1 MRFRADIKN
10 NNVFTKLTASLASLG
25 PVAWVKLSN
34 EDVRFTVIPDQGSS
48 VWAALEIDQIFE
60 TYTIQSA
67 AENNTINLEVPLQ
80 NLHRALK
87 SAQNASHASIRLTK
101 KNNIP
106 LLSLTITTAIFAGAP
121 KPTFQS
127 GPPDE
132 YGYNTGF
139 PPGDEFGNQ
148 FPTDEVDEPVY
159 DRPNRETIITQDIPI
174 KVLSPAVVSGLHEP
188 RSREPDV
195 HIVLPPLL
203 QLKSISDRF
212 TKLAV
217 SSTKTPNGSTGFRGS
232 TTRTPKLELSA
243 NMHGC
248 LKLRLKTDAMDIS
261 SRWTGLSNPELDP
274 TTVEGGEEGIAQHP
288 STLMRTR
295 GDPEG
300 ISDEGW
306 AVVRLDGKDWGK
318 VLGIGRVGG
327 RVIACFCNEHA
338 LILYV
343 YLPNEEVDVAESVIT
358 YYIIIFININTI
370 IIITIITTTIDTI
383 CIIIIKF
390 PAISPATTLP
400 SALPST
406 GHQPAI
412 SLPSACHQP
421 AISLPSIS
429 SALPS
434 LHHRLTCITV
444 TMHLFAFFFLFFLF
458 FSAAFLCLAAPVPKI
473 SHPAPVN
480 SPSSSLPT
488 TANSTSPSV
497 HISTATAALVNLPT
511 TIINSCINCTI
522 VEQGSG
528 SPSSGLHMAGPA
540 S

>member
-1 MRFRADIKN
+1 MRFRADIQN
-10 NNVFTKLTASLASLG
+10 NNVFTKLTASLSSLG

-48 VWAALEIDQIFE
+48 VWAYVDSQGLLCRFLTDFAIERLPSSVTVLMHSDSRKTDLDKDQIFE

-106 LLSLTITTAIFAGAP
+106 LLSLTITTAVFAGAP
-121 KPTFQS
+121 KPATQS
-127 GPPDE
+127 APPDE
-132 YGYNTGF
+132 YGYNPGF

-148 FPTDEVDEPVY
+148 FHTDEVDEPSY
-159 DRPNRETIITQDIPI
+159 DRLNRETIITQDIPI
-174 KVLSPAVVSGLHEP
+174 KVLSPAVVAGLTEP

-195 HIVLPPLL
+195 HIILPPLL

-217 SSTKTPNGSTGFRGS
+217 SSTKPANGSTGFRGN
-232 TTRTPKLELSA
+232 TTRMPKLELSA

-248 LKLRLKTDAMDIS
+248 LRLRLKTDAMDIS

-274 TTVEGGEEGIAQHP
+274 ETVEGGEDGIAQHP
-288 STLMRTR
+288 STIMRSR

-327 RVIACFCNEHA
+327 RVIACFCDENA

-343 YLPNEEVDVAESVIT
+343 YLTNEDPGGVESVIT
-358 YYIIIFININTI
+358 YYI
-370 IIITIITTTIDTI
+370 
-383 CIIIIKF
+383 
-390 PAISPATTLP
+390 
-400 SALPST
+400 
-406 GHQPAI
+406 
-412 SLPSACHQP
+412 
-421 AISLPSIS
+421 S
-429 SALPS
+429 SYS
-434 LHHRLTCITV
+434 
-444 TMHLFAFFFLFFLF
+444 
-458 FSAAFLCLAAPVPKI
+458 
-473 SHPAPVN
+473 
-480 SPSSSLPT
+480 
-488 TANSTSPSV
+488 
-497 HISTATAALVNLPT
+497 
-511 TIINSCINCTI
+511 
-522 VEQGSG
+522 Q
-528 SPSSGLHMAGPA
+528 
-540 S
+540 

>member
-127 GPPDE
+127 GPPVE

-148 FPTDEVDEPVY
+148 FPTDDVDEPVY

-217 SSTKTPNGSTGFRGS
+217 SSTKTPNGSSGFRGS

-358 YYIIIFININTI
+358 YYI
-370 IIITIITTTIDTI
+370 
-383 CIIIIKF
+383 
-390 PAISPATTLP
+390 
-400 SALPST
+400 
-406 GHQPAI
+406 
-412 SLPSACHQP
+412 
-421 AISLPSIS
+421 S
-429 SALPS
+429 SYS
-434 LHHRLTCITV
+434 
-444 TMHLFAFFFLFFLF
+444 
-458 FSAAFLCLAAPVPKI
+458 
-473 SHPAPVN
+473 
-480 SPSSSLPT
+480 
-488 TANSTSPSV
+488 
-497 HISTATAALVNLPT
+497 
-511 TIINSCINCTI
+511 
-522 VEQGSG
+522 Q
-528 SPSSGLHMAGPA
+528 
-540 S
+540 

>member
-188 RSREPDV
+188 RFREPDV

-338 LILYV
+338 LILFATPASLLFFSHQRTIDQV
-343 YLPNEEVDVAESVIT
+343 
-358 YYIIIFININTI
+358 IFINIDTIIII

-383 CIIIIKF
+383 F
-390 PAISPATTLP
+390 
-400 SALPST
+400 
-406 GHQPAI
+406 
-412 SLPSACHQP
+412 
-421 AISLPSIS
+421 
-429 SALPS
+429 
-434 LHHRLTCITV
+434 
-444 TMHLFAFFFLFFLF
+444 TMHLFAFFFFLF

-473 SHPAPVN
+473 SRPAPVN

-488 TANSTSPSV
+488 IANITSSPSV
-497 HISTATAALVNLPT
+497 HISTATAALDNSST
-511 TIINSCINCTI
+511 TIINNYMNCTI
-522 VEQGSG
+522 VQQGSG
-528 SPSSGLHMAGPA
+528 SPSSGLHTAGPA

>member
-1 MRFRADIKN
+1 MRFRADIQN

-48 VWAALEIDQIFE
+48 VWALLVESLSSTRIVGDTDFVKDQIFE

-87 SAQNASHASIRLTK
+87 SAQNATHASIRLTK

-121 KPTFQS
+121 KPTIQN
-127 GPPDE
+127 GPSDG

-139 PPGDEFGNQ
+139 APGGEFANQ
-148 FPTDEVDEPVY
+148 FPTDDVDEPVY

-174 KVLSPAVVSGLHEP
+174 KVLSQAVVSGLHEP
-188 RSREPDV
+188 VAREPDV

-217 SSTKTPNGSTGFRGS
+217 SSTKTPNGSTGLRGN
-232 TTRTPKLELSA
+232 TARIPKLELSA

-248 LKLRLKTDAMDIS
+248 LRLRLKTDAMDIS
-261 SRWTGLSNPELDP
+261 SKWTGLSNPELDP
-274 TTVEGGEEGIAQHP
+274 NTVAGGEEGIAQHP

-300 ISDEGW
+300 ISDDGW

-327 RVIACFCNEHA
+327 RVIACFCNENA

-343 YLPNEEVDVAESVIT
+343 YLTNEEAGGAESVIT
-358 YYIIIFININTI
+358 YYV
-370 IIITIITTTIDTI
+370 
-383 CIIIIKF
+383 
-390 PAISPATTLP
+390 
-400 SALPST
+400 
-406 GHQPAI
+406 
-412 SLPSACHQP
+412 
-421 AISLPSIS
+421 S
-429 SALPS
+429 SYS
-434 LHHRLTCITV
+434 
-444 TMHLFAFFFLFFLF
+444 
-458 FSAAFLCLAAPVPKI
+458 
-473 SHPAPVN
+473 
-480 SPSSSLPT
+480 
-488 TANSTSPSV
+488 
-497 HISTATAALVNLPT
+497 
-511 TIINSCINCTI
+511 
-522 VEQGSG
+522 Q
-528 SPSSGLHMAGPA
+528 
-540 S
+540 

>member
-132 YGYNTGF
+132 YGYNSGF

-159 DRPNRETIITQDIPI
+159 DRPNRETMITQDIPI

-338 LILYV
+338 LIFY
-343 YLPNEEVDVAESVIT
+343 N
-358 YYIIIFININTI
+358 
-370 IIITIITTTIDTI
+370 
-383 CIIIIKF
+383 
-390 PAISPATTLP
+390 
-400 SALPST
+400 
-406 GHQPAI
+406 
-412 SLPSACHQP
+412 
-421 AISLPSIS
+421 
-429 SALPS
+429 
-434 LHHRLTCITV
+434 
-444 TMHLFAFFFLFFLF
+444 AFFRILLPFFR
-458 FSAAFLCLAAPVPKI
+458 AAFLCLVAPVPKI

-480 SPSSSLPT
+480 SPSSSLLT
-488 TANSTSPSV
+488 AANSTWPSV
-497 HISTATAALVNLPT
+497 RIPTASAALVTLPA
-511 TIINSCINCTI
+511 TIIKSCINCTI